1 MLSAIW
7 HHLYNLKNMK
17 KIHGCFSRFS
27 NCTNGTQLSKA
38 SEIIKTDKETAKVLN
53 KTFFNIARDLNTP

>member
-1 MLSAIW
+1 ME
-7 HHLYNLKNMK
+7 

-53 KTFFNIARDLNTP
+53 KTFSNIARDLNTP